1 MDADVTLVTGD
12 ARVDLAAHALQTW
25 PWIGACTH
33 GSSEPT
39 ACPWCV
45 SAVVVA
51 ALTSQGWAAPPNA
64 GTMLQATRRRE
75 HDRAVECAVAEAERW
90 AYVTG
95 EDSVP
100 VKWLMY
106 AATRLDER
114 LQEIL

>member
-1 MDADVTLVTGD
+1 
-12 ARVDLAAHALQTW
+12 
-25 PWIGACTH
+25 
-33 GSSEPT
+33 
-39 ACPWCV
+39 
-45 SAVVVA
+45 
-51 ALTSQGWAAPPNA
+51 
-64 GTMLQATRRRE
+64 MLQATRRRE